1 MQRPEYLPENL
12 DNQTIKWL
20 RIYGYCLNSK
30 RECETKIRE
39 NLKKWYIYEYYFYV
53 DYEIKEEAEKI
64 FEGEEHTREFYK
76 SFNKR
81 FNNEKRRLIK
91 ALYGLEKKGIRWFTM
106 SDKYWNL
113 NEF

>member
-1 MQRPEYLPENL
+1 MAILFLILGGFMQRPEYLPENL

-30 RECETKIRE
+30 KEYETKIRDI
-39 NLKKWYIYEYYFYV
+39 LKKWYTYEYYFYV

-76 SFNKR
+76 SYYKR
-81 FNNEKRRLIK
+81 YRNEKRRLIK
-91 ALYGLEKKGIRWFTM
+91 ELYALEKKGIR
-106 SDKYWNL
+106 
-113 NEF
+113 